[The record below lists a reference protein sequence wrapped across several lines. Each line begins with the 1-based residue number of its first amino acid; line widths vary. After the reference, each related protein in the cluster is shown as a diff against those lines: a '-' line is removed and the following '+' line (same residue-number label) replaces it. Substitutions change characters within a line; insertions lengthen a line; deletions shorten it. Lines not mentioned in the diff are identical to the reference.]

1 MLALIDSDELD
12 TGPKGHGAERFC
24 AVTREVKPIAELI
37 RFVVAPDRS
46 VLADVKHKLPGR
58 GLWVTAT
65 REALAEAVRRKVFA
79 RGFKTDVWPAPD
91 LVATTELLLERSALD
106 ALAIAGKAG
115 QVVAGF
121 SKVDAALG
129 RDKIVGLIHARDA
142 AADGIRKIDAAM
154 RRQFGDDASQFAV
167 IDAFTSAQL
176 DLALGR
182 SNVVHAALLAG
193 GASKGFLARALRLKR
208 FRSGS
213 AGNPADEKTSPQG
226 AQGLDTE

>member
-46 VLADVKHKLPGR
+46 VVVDVKHKLPGR

-79 RGFKTDVWPAPD
+79 RGFKTEVLPAPD
-91 LVATTELLLERSALD
+91 LVAATELLLERSALD

-129 RDKIVGLIHARDA
+129 RDKVVGLIHARDA

-154 RRQFGDDASQFAV
+154 RRQFGDDAERPAV
-167 IDAFTSAQL
+167 IAAFTSSQL
-176 DLALGR
+176 DLALAR

-193 GASKGFLARALRLKR
+193 GASEGFIARALRLKR
-208 FRSGS
+208 FRSGG
-213 AGNPADEKTSPQG
+213 AGNPADQKNGQQG
-226 AQGLDTE
+226 AQGRDTE

>member
-1 MLALIDSDELD
+1 MLARIDGDELD

-24 AVTREVKPIAELI
+24 AVTREVKPVAELI

-46 VLADVKHKLPGR
+46 ILADVKHKLPGR

-79 RGFKTDVWPAPD
+79 RGFKTDVRPAPN
-91 LVATTELLLERSALD
+91 LVATTELLLERAALD
-106 ALAIAGKAG
+106 ALAIAAKAG

-154 RRQFGDDASQFAV
+154 RRQFGDDANQVAV

-182 SNVVHAALLAG
+182 SNVVHAALLAD

-208 FRSGS
+208 FRSGG
-213 AGNPADEKTSPQG
+213 AGNPANEKTSPQG

>member
-1 MLALIDSDELD
+1 MLARIDEDGLD

-24 AVTREVKPIAELI
+24 AVTREVKPITELI

-46 VLADVKHKLPGR
+46 VVADVKHKLPGR

-65 REALAEAVRRKVFA
+65 REAVAEAARRKVFA
-79 RGFKTDVWPAPD
+79 RGFKTDVRPAPD
-91 LVATTELLLERSALD
+91 LVAATELLLERSALD

-129 RDKIVGLIHARDA
+129 RDKVVGLIHARDA
-142 AADGIRKIDAAM
+142 ATDGIRKIEAAM
-154 RRQFGDDASQFAV
+154 RRQFGDEANRVQI
-167 IDAFTSAQL
+167 IDAFSSPQL

-193 GASKGFLARALRLKR
+193 GASEGFIARALRLKR
-208 FRSGS
+208 FRSGG
-213 AGNPADEKTSPQG
+213 AGNPADEKTDQRG
-226 AQGLDTE
+226 A

>member
-1 MLALIDSDELD
+1 MLARIDQGELD
-12 TGPKGHGAERFC
+12 TGPKGHGTERFC
-24 AVTREVKPIAELI
+24 AVTREVKPVAELI

-46 VLADVKHKLPGR
+46 VVADVKHKLPGR

-79 RGFKTDVWPAPD
+79 KGFKTDVRPAPD
-91 LVATTELLLERSALD
+91 LVATTELLLERAALD

-121 SKVDAALG
+121 SKVDAAIG
-129 RDKIVGLIHARDA
+129 RDKIAGLIHARDA
-142 AADGIRKIDAAM
+142 AADGIRKIEAAI
-154 RRQFGDDASQFAV
+154 RRQLGDDANHLQI
-167 IDAFTSAQL
+167 IDAFTSPQL

-193 GASKGFLARALRLKR
+193 SASEGFLARALRLQR
-208 FRSGS
+208 FRSGG
-213 AGNPADEKTSPQG
+213 AENPARKKARRQG
-226 AQGLDTE
+226 AQGLETE